1 MSSKQINSRVFDD
14 IGYGSIDTSEG
25 LTDSQSDPKC
35 TQLESASN
43 LIAVVTG
50 AGMLSLPFAAAAMGW
65 SAILLLVILLL
76 CFMYSYF
83 LLVHSIEQVKRR
95 RMHSP
100 VMIDYVILGKE
111 AFGDGGDKFVL
122 VLLMSELFLALVS
135 FIINI
140 GVNTNV
146 IFRSVTEVEA
156 IVLSGVV
163 SGILSFL
170 DMKHISK
177 FTSCGNI
184 MTVCLVKYM
193 PVIRHSLPVN
203 SSHIDY

>member
-1 MSSKQINSRVFDD
+1 MKSKQISTRVFDD
-14 IGYGSIDTSEG
+14 ISYGSIDPGESLTESFSE
-25 LTDSQSDPKC
+25 QKC
-35 TQLESASN
+35 TLLESASN

-50 AGMLSLPFAAAAMGW
+50 AGMLSLPYAAAAMGW
-65 SAILLLVILLL
+65 SALVLLVILLV

-95 RMHSP
+95 HIHNPIM
-100 VMIDYVILGKE
+100 VDYVILGKE
-111 AFGDGGDKFVL
+111 AFGKGGDKIVL

-146 IFRSVTEVEA
+146 IFRSITEAEA
-156 IVLSGVV
+156 IVLSGIA
-163 SGILSFL
+163 SGFLSFL

-184 MTVCLVKYM
+184 MTVCSKLSIH
-193 PVIRHSLPVN
+193 PLTPTFNRLLRL
-203 SSHIDY
+203 